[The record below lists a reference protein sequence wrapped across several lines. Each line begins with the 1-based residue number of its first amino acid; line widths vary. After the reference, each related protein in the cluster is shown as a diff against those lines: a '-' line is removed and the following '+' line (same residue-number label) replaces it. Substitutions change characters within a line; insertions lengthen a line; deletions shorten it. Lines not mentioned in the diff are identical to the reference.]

1 MVMMWKGSLGPPV
14 SPDTVAR
21 SPRNNAGVCLFACQ
35 KDRVSPMAEK
45 RRSQFFYGYL
55 VVAGCFAIQGTG
67 VGTFYTFGIFF
78 KEFLAE
84 FAWSRAAISAASS
97 GAFLLAGF
105 LAILVGNVNDR
116 FGPRLI
122 MAVTGST
129 YCLGLL
135 LMSQVSAIWQLYFF
149 YGVIVGIGM
158 SSIDVI
164 PLTTTARWFA
174 KRRGMMTGIVKAG
187 TGTGQLIMP
196 LMTSIFIA
204 AYGWRTSYIML
215 GTLVFVLLIS
225 SGRLLRRDPG
235 QRGLLPDGDAKT
247 SVSDLNLPEKGLS
260 LGEAALT
267 RQFWMIC
274 VISLLIGCCTI
285 TMMVHI
291 VPHATDLGISPIA
304 AAGILSTI
312 GGVSMV
318 GRLVTGFAID
328 RIGTKKLLIV
338 FFLILIASLLLVQ
351 VSKELWMLYVFGAV
365 YALAHGGFYTVISP
379 IVAEL
384 FGISSHGVLFG
395 IASFGLTIGGS
406 IGPTFAG
413 HLFDIIHSYQLVF
426 FILAGLAVAGLI
438 LALLLRPVVT
448 EP

>member
-1 MVMMWKGSLGPPV
+1 
-14 SPDTVAR
+14 
-21 SPRNNAGVCLFACQ
+21 
-35 KDRVSPMAEK
+35 MAEK
-45 RRSQFFYGYL
+45 RESQFFYGYL

-67 VGTFYTFGIFF
+67 IGAFYTFGIFF

-84 FAWSRAAISAASS
+84 FGWSRAAISAASS
-97 GAFLLAGF
+97 GTFLLAGL
-105 LAILVGNVNDR
+105 LAIVVGNVNDR
-116 FGPRLI
+116 FGPRRI
-122 MAVTGST
+122 MAVTGSSF
-129 YCLGLL
+129 CLGLL
-135 LMSQVSAIWQLYFF
+135 LMSQLSAQWQLYVF
-149 YGVIVGIGM
+149 YSVIVGIGM
-158 SSIDVI
+158 SSVDVV
-164 PLTTTARWFA
+164 PLTTTARWFV
-174 KRRGMMTGIVKAG
+174 KRRGMMTGIVKVG

-204 AYGWRTSYIML
+204 TYGWRTSYIL
-215 GTLVFVLLIS
+215 LSALVFVLLIS
-225 SGRLLRRDPG
+225 SGQLLRRDPG
-235 QRGLLPDGDAKT
+235 QKGLLPDGDAKT
-247 SVSDLNLPEKGLS
+247 TESDLHLPEQGVS

-267 RQFWMIC
+267 KQFWMVY
-274 VISLLIGCCTI
+274 VISLLIGFCTI

-328 RIGTKKLLIV
+328 RVGTKKLLIV
-338 FFLILIASLLLVQ
+338 FFLILIASLLWVQ
-351 VSKELWMLYVFGAV
+351 VSKELWMLYVFAVV
-365 YALAHGGFYTVISP
+365 YAFAHGGFFTVISP

-395 IASFGLTIGGS
+395 IVSFGLTVGGS
-406 IGPTFAG
+406 IGPTLAG
-413 HLFDIIHSYQLVF
+413 YVFDVIHSYQLVF

-438 LALLLRPVVT
+438 LSSLLRPVVT

>member
-1 MVMMWKGSLGPPV
+1 
-14 SPDTVAR
+14 
-21 SPRNNAGVCLFACQ
+21 
-35 KDRVSPMAEK
+35 MAEK
-45 RRSQFFYGYL
+45 RESQFFYGYL

-67 VGTFYTFGIFF
+67 IGAFYTFGIFF

-84 FAWSRAAISAASS
+84 FGWSRAAISAASS
-97 GAFLLAGF
+97 GTFLLAGL
-105 LAILVGNVNDR
+105 LAIVVGNVNDR
-116 FGPRLI
+116 FGPRRI
-122 MAVTGST
+122 MAVTGSSF
-129 YCLGLL
+129 CLGLL
-135 LMSQVSAIWQLYFF
+135 LMSQLSAQWQLYVF
-149 YGVIVGIGM
+149 YSVIVGIGM
-158 SSIDVI
+158 SSVDVV
-164 PLTTTARWFA
+164 PLTTTARWFV
-174 KRRGMMTGIVKAG
+174 KRRGMMTGIVKVG

-204 AYGWRTSYIML
+204 TYGWRTSYIL
-215 GTLVFVLLIS
+215 LSALVFVLLIS
-225 SGRLLRRDPG
+225 SGQLLRRDPG
-235 QRGLLPDGDAKT
+235 QKGLLPDGDAKT
-247 SVSDLNLPEKGLS
+247 TESDLHLPEQGVS

-267 RQFWMIC
+267 KQFWMVY
-274 VISLLIGCCTI
+274 VISLLIGFCTI

-338 FFLILIASLLLVQ
+338 FFLILIASLLWVQ
-351 VSKELWMLYVFGAV
+351 VSKELWMLYVFAVV
-365 YALAHGGFYTVISP
+365 YAFAHGGFFTVISP

-395 IASFGLTIGGS
+395 IVSFGLTVGGS
-406 IGPTFAG
+406 IGPTLAG
-413 HLFDIIHSYQLVF
+413 YVFDVIHSYQLVF

-438 LALLLRPVVT
+438 LSSLLRPVVT